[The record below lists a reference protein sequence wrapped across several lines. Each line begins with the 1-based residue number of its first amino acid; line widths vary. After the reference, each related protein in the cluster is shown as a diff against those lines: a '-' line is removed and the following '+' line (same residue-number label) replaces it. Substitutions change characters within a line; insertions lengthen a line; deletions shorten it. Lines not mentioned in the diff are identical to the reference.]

1 MRKLG
6 PSSTKWLKI
15 LHIIFVALWFGGII
29 SLLTLRLGLNLSVFD
44 QVNVTYNNMKIID
57 DYLIRN
63 GAQGILITSVVY
75 GFCTN
80 WGFFKHK
87 WIAVKLV
94 VFISQMIFGIF
105 FLNSWMGANIAM
117 LNTEK
122 VMALNNPAFIH
133 NNSLIQLG
141 IVSQLI
147 LIIFLICISVLKPWK
162 KKMHSSQTP

>member
-1 MRKLG
+1 MKKLG
-6 PSSTKWLKI
+6 PRSTKWLKI
-15 LHIIFVALWFGGII
+15 LHIVFVALWFGGII
-29 SLLTLRLGLNLSVFD
+29 SLLTLRLGLSLSVFD

-63 GAQGILITSVVY
+63 GAQGILITSVIY

-94 VFISQMIFGIF
+94 AFISQMIFGIF
-105 FLNSWMGANIAM
+105 FLNSWMGANISM

-133 NNSLIQLG
+133 NNSLIQFG

-162 KKMHSSQTP
+162 KKNT